1 MSVMKVIEVLAQSS
15 KSWEDAAQ
23 TAVKVAS
30 KTVKDIKSI
39 YVENFEAQVE
49 NGKIVK
55 YRINGKLTFALKGT
69 EKI

>member
-1 MSVMKVIEVLAQSS
+1 MSIVKVIEVLAQSD

-30 KTVKDIKSI
+30 KTIKDIRSI
-39 YVENFEAQVE
+39 YIENFEAQVQ

-55 YRINGKLTFALKGT
+55 YRVNGKLTFGLKGT
-69 EKI
+69 EKM